1 VLKGRAQLSRVDWGG
16 SSILAPR
23 PCTRAS
29 RTKKPKV
36 QKLVIKP
43 QQSLQAQ
50 SIGLALYQAAFVMA
64 EVDKHTLSNYTE
76 AEIKSA
82 VFDWSIDFA
91 ASVLTGTVHYTF
103 EVHSDTDKVVLD
115 TSHLNVTAAR
125 EGGEDAAE
133 SGKRLAVVAR

>member
-1 VLKGRAQLSRVDWGG
+1 
-16 SSILAPR
+16 
-23 PCTRAS
+23 
-29 RTKKPKV
+29 
-36 QKLVIKP
+36 
-43 QQSLQAQ
+43 
-50 SIGLALYQAAFVMA
+50 MA